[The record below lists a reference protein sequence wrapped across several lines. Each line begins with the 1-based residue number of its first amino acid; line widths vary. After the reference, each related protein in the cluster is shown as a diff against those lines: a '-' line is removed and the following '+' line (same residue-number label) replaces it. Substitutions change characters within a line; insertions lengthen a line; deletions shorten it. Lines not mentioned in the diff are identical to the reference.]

1 LNGGNGKKNEYFWHL
16 KPESV
21 NCSAKEK
28 KKAID
33 FLAAISTKVTGGL
46 WAHTHPVSEI
56 RRRPIR
62 YEWCLSSRGIND

>member
-46 WAHTHPVSEI
+46 WAHTPLFQKSEGG
-56 RRRPIR
+56 P
-62 YEWCLSSRGIND
+62 YDTSGA